1 MIRAI
6 GPILAASLLCRHV
19 AGQQLAPEV
28 LALARA
34 SRLVRETVA
43 ALANCVCLE
52 SVSRS
57 RTDKSGK
64 VKQNE
69 RDTLQIE
76 VTTIGDREWF
86 S

>member
-1 MIRAI
+1 MTMIRAI
-6 GPILAASLLCRHV
+6 GPILAASFLCRHV

-64 VKQNE
+64 
-69 RDTLQIE
+69 
-76 VTTIGDREWF
+76 
-86 S
+86 